1 MIRTSD
7 RMQAESCTLL
17 GTVVLLICL
26 KHGCINMLQL
36 HIGIKPQ
43 LIHGECNSVDQRGLV
58 IQPI

>member
-1 MIRTSD
+1 
-7 RMQAESCTLL
+7 MQAESCTLL